1 MGRTTMLGCLAAL
14 GYLLSC
20 HASPSQPATA
30 TLPLADTLP
39 PARVVPATPPLFTLV
54 VPREIRVKEYFRY
67 IDSVVRQ
74 FDTITPYPLT
84 EHLLVRANP
93 WIIDTLAHTDYYRQ
107 KQRGVF
113 VYDQRKL
120 PVLHP
125 GDTLIIPDTASA
137 RRLSA
142 QIANTWIDINIPE
155 YTLRVVEGQDT
166 VQCMTVRVGQ
176 NKKRFQEALGRS
188 ADLRTRT
195 GVGKIIRINREPT
208 LFVDPHTGKKF
219 THTKRDDGQTTL
231 MPLIPWLEPEING
244 VRLGQM
250 IHPTT
255 NPETLARAYSNGCV
269 GCGEGDAWRLYYYA
283 PVGTKV
289 VIRYDLTLI
298 GPAGDTTVLPDIY
311 GWAKQ
316 NVHQK

>member
-1 MGRTTMLGCLAAL
+1 MLGLLAAW
-14 GYLLSC
+14 GCFLSC
-20 HASPSQPATA
+20 HSSPSQPAT
-30 TLPLADTLP
+30 TIPLRQDSLRP
-39 PARVVPATPPLFTLV
+39 SPAAPATPPLFTVV

-67 IDSVVRQ
+67 IDSVLRR
-74 FDTITPYPLT
+74 FDTLTPYPLS

-93 WIIDTLAHTDYYRQ
+93 WIIDTLVNTDYYRQ
-107 KQRGVF
+107 KRRGVF

-125 GDTLIIPDTASA
+125 GDTLMIPDTARA
-137 RRLSA
+137 RRLIE

-176 NKKRFQEALGRS
+176 NKKRFQQALGRS
-188 ADLRTRT
+188 ADLRTRPGT
-195 GVGKIIRINREPT
+195 GKIIRINREPS

-283 PVGTKV
+283 PVGTRV
-289 VIRYDLTLI
+289 VIRYDLALV
-298 GPAGDTTVLPDIY
+298 GPAGDTTFLPDIY
-311 GWAKQ
+311 GWAR
-316 NVHQK
+316 QKTNRK